1 MVAYIP
7 LISPIINLIESFLHQ
22 TLKLALFLSLI
33 FASLHRLGVLQRI
46 IHRLAEDALSNVR
59 ECCTGLILLLMLEKK
74 KKKTHTHNTLIFP
87 SIIKY
92 AFHVIS
98 YLNSC

>member
-74 KKKTHTHNTLIFP
+74 KKKKNTHTIP
-87 SIIKY
+87 
-92 AFHVIS
+92 
-98 YLNSC
+98 